1 MTRPPEEAAATEKV
15 GRIGKQMSTSGKS
28 RPGIWQVVKR
38 SVQEFSADDM
48 LTYAMALSYQVFF
61 SLFPFVIFLL
71 ALLGLLNIPG
81 FFDWLLEQARTVMP
95 SQAAGLVENV
105 IGQVRNQAAG
115 GVLSFGAIVALWSA
129 SSAVRMAMHAL
140 NVAYDVEDRA
150 AWKKFPLSLLYALLL
165 AVLVIAAVGLMM
177 FGPQLVQPIAQQ
189 VGLGSVFVT
198 LWAWLRI
205 PVAIL
210 LIAFILALVYYLFP
224 NTSQPFRIITPGA
237 IVAVI
242 VWVAASLGFSFYVQ
256 NFGSYSA
263 TYGALA
269 AVIVLLFYF
278 FISASVML
286 FGAEVNAEAYRE
298 VAEDGDNGEGSG

>member
-1 MTRPPEEAAATEKV
+1 
-15 GRIGKQMSTSGKS
+15 MSTSGES
-28 RPGIWQVVKR
+28 RPGIWRVVKR
-38 SVQEFSADDM
+38 SVREFSADDM
-48 LTYAMALSYQVFF
+48 LTYAAALSYQMFF
-61 SLFPFVIFLL
+61 ALFPFIIFVL

-81 FFDWLLEQARTVMP
+81 FFDTLLNQSRTLLPDQAY
-95 SQAAGLVENV
+95 SLVEQV
-105 IGQVRNQAAG
+105 VGQVRSQATG
-115 GVLSFGAIVALWSA
+115 GVLSFGAAVALWTA

-140 NVAYDVEDRA
+140 NVAYDVEEERP
-150 AWKKFPLSLLYALLL
+150 AWKKFPLSILYTLLL
-165 AVLVIAAVGLMM
+165 AVLLITAVVLMVL
-177 FGPQLVQPIAQQ
+177 GPQVAQWVAQQ
-189 VGLGSVFVT
+189 VGLGSIFVT

-210 LIAFILALVYYLFP
+210 LIALILALVYYLFP
-224 NTSQPFRIITPGA
+224 NTTQPLRIITPGA

-278 FISASVML
+278 FISAAVML

-298 VAEDGDNGEGSG
+298 VDEGGDDGEGNSS

>member
-1 MTRPPEEAAATEKV
+1 
-15 GRIGKQMSTSGKS
+15 MSTSGKS

-48 LTYAMALSYQVFF
+48 LTYAMALSYQLFF

-81 FFDWLLEQARTVMP
+81 FFDWLLEQAKTVMP

-105 IGQVRNQAAG
+105 IGQVRSQAAG

-129 SSAVRMAMHAL
+129 SSAVRVAMHAL

-150 AWKKFPLSLLYALLL
+150 MWKKFPLSLLYALLL

-198 LWAWLRI
+198 LWTWLRI

-210 LIAFILALVYYLFP
+210 LMAFILAFVYYLFP

>member
-1 MTRPPEEAAATEKV
+1 
-15 GRIGKQMSTSGKS
+15 MSTSGKS
-28 RPGIWQVVKR
+28 RPGIWRVMKR

-48 LTYAMALSYQVFF
+48 LTYAAALSYQMFF
-61 SLFPFVIFLL
+61 ALFPFIIFVL

-81 FFDWLLEQARTVMP
+81 FFDTLLNQSRTLLPDQAY
-95 SQAAGLVENV
+95 SLVEQV
-105 IGQVRNQAAG
+105 VGQVRSQATG
-115 GVLSFGAIVALWSA
+115 GVLSFGAAVALWTA

-140 NVAYDVEDRA
+140 NVAYDVDEERPV
-150 AWKKFPLSLLYALLL
+150 WKKFPLSILYTLLL
-165 AVLVIAAVGLMM
+165 AVLLIAAVGLMLL
-177 FGPQLVQPIAQQ
+177 GPQAAQWVAQQ
-189 VGLGSVFVT
+189 VGLGSFFVA

-224 NTSQPFRIITPGA
+224 KTDQPFRIITPGA
-237 IVAVI
+237 IVAVV

-278 FISASVML
+278 FISAAVML

-298 VAEDGDNGEGSG
+298 VDEGGDGGEGDSS